1 MLFGS
6 LVELHVDC
14 IHVYVFLFLKNC
26 FCAISTTLWHLS
38 IPGLSI
44 ELFNFFLSQ
53 TRQLLDSSSIH
64 RESFCL
70 PNSCSIALRSIELLF
85 AVDTLDNCSIIA
97 FVDPFKAWHLLTPLD
112 LSKITELLYIGS
124 ARFGSHFS
132 RSLSILIA
140 FSPPKTSLSHSKL
153 QPQGFFDLD
162 QVFLHLVR
170 VLILLFHA
178 FHAFG
183 LTFWDFLK
191 ILGFFKIDEVIV
203 KFLGW
208 VLYFLS

>member
-26 FCAISTTLWHLS
+26 FCAILTTLWHLS
-38 IPGLSI
+38 ILGLSI

-53 TRQLLDSSSIH
+53 SRQLLDSSSIH
-64 RESFCL
+64 RESFYL
-70 PNSCSIALRSIELLF
+70 PNS
-85 AVDTLDNCSIIA
+85 CSIIA

-153 QPQGFFDLD
+153 HPQGFFDLD

-183 LTFWDFLK
+183 RTFWDFLK

-208 VLYFLS
+208 NLYFF